1 MAEGG
6 VEVKEGQA
14 TLYFASQ
21 KGVFYNPPQIP
32 NRDLSVLALR
42 RFVEIRQ
49 EEALAKRAKQ
59 AASAAARQA
68 AGTAGASAEAPS
80 AAPAAADA
88 PPPGLRVLDGLS
100 ASGLRA
106 MRYIKEVPGLQSVVA
121 NDLDPAAV
129 AVMEENFRR
138 NGLGPPQVVPSTSD
152 AVLLLHQSKPPVGE
166 RFDVVDLDPY
176 GTAAPFLDG
185 AVQAV
190 AEGGLLM
197 VTCTDLAV
205 LAGTYPEKCFA
216 QYGAFPLKAKYCH
229 EAALRIVLSCIEGHA
244 NRHRRYI
251 VPMLSVR
258 TASQPRTRATGPSPL
273 RYFTKNPIPRPDPL
287 RFLTLKPYYSTT
299 NYG

>member
-1 MAEGG
+1 MAEGA

-49 EEALAKRAKQ
+49 EEVLAKRAKQ
-59 AASAAARQA
+59 AANAAARQKA
-68 AGTAGASAEAPS
+68 EPTGTAS
-80 AAPAAADA
+80 AAEPGAPAAAADA
-88 PPPGLRVLDGLS
+88 PPPGLRVLDALS

-106 MRYIKEVPGLQSVVA
+106 MRYMKEVPGLQSVVA

-138 NGLGPPQVVPSTSD
+138 NGLCAPQVVPSTSD
-152 AVLLLHQSKPPVGE
+152 AVLLLHQSKPPAAE

-190 AEGGLLM
+190 A
-197 VTCTDLAV
+197 
-205 LAGTYPEKCFA
+205 
-216 QYGAFPLKAKYCH
+216 GAPPP
-229 EAALRIVLSCIEGHA
+229 AL
-244 NRHRRYI
+244 
-251 VPMLSVR
+251 
-258 TASQPRTRATGPSPL
+258 TR
-273 RYFTKNPIPRPDPL
+273 DP
-287 RFLTLKPYYSTT
+287 
-299 NYG
+299 

>member
-1 MAEGG
+1 MHSWCRFVRVSWQSGPLSSTPRHPLARNADGSSSTTRFPSLRRLSSARVSTSRVSTSRLRGHTMAEGA

-49 EEALAKRAKQ
+49 EEVLAKRAKQ
-59 AASAAARQA
+59 AANAAARQKAEPTGAASAAAPSAA
-68 AGTAGASAEAPS
+68 AGAP

-88 PPPGLRVLDGLS
+88 PPPGLRVLDALS

-106 MRYIKEVPGLQSVVA
+106 MRYMKEVPGLQSVVA

-138 NGLGPPQVVPSTSD
+138 NGLCAPQVVPSTSD
-152 AVLLLHQSKPPVGE
+152 AVLLLHQSKPPAAE

-190 AEGGLLM
+190 A
-197 VTCTDLAV
+197 
-205 LAGTYPEKCFA
+205 
-216 QYGAFPLKAKYCH
+216 GAPPP
-229 EAALRIVLSCIEGHA
+229 AL
-244 NRHRRYI
+244 
-251 VPMLSVR
+251 
-258 TASQPRTRATGPSPL
+258 TR
-273 RYFTKNPIPRPDPL
+273 DP
-287 RFLTLKPYYSTT
+287 
-299 NYG
+299 

>member
-1 MAEGG
+1 MHSWCRFVRVSWQSGPLSSTPRHPLARNADGSSSTTRFPSLRRLSSARVSTSRVSTSRLRGHTMAEGA

-49 EEALAKRAKQ
+49 EEVLVKRAKQ
-59 AASAAARQA
+59 AANAAARQKAEPTGTASAAEPA
-68 AGTAGASAEAPS
+68 AGAPGAPA
-80 AAPAAADA
+80 AAADA
-88 PPPGLRVLDGLS
+88 PPPGLRVLDALS

-106 MRYIKEVPGLQSVVA
+106 MRYMKEVPGLHSVVA

-129 AVMEENFRR
+129 AVMEENFKR
-138 NGLGPPQVVPSTSD
+138 NGLGAPQVVPSTSD

-190 AEGGLLM
+190 A
-197 VTCTDLAV
+197 
-205 LAGTYPEKCFA
+205 
-216 QYGAFPLKAKYCH
+216 GAP
-229 EAALRIVLSCIEGHA
+229 
-244 NRHRRYI
+244 
-251 VPMLSVR
+251 P
-258 TASQPRTRATGPSPL
+258 P
-273 RYFTKNPIPRPDPL
+273 
-287 RFLTLKPYYSTT
+287 
-299 NYG
+299 

>member
-1 MAEGG
+1 MAEGA

-49 EEALAKRAKQ
+49 EEVLAKRAKQ
-59 AASAAARQA
+59 AASAAARQQA
-68 AGTAGASAEAPS
+68 EPAGAASADAPS
-80 AAPAAADA
+80 AAAAAAAAERSAAADA
-88 PPPGLRVLDGLS
+88 PAPGLRVLDALS

-106 MRYIKEVPGLQSVVA
+106 MRYMKEVPGLHSVVA

-129 AVMEENFRR
+129 AVMEENFKR
-138 NGLGPPQVVPSTSD
+138 NGLGAPQVVPSTSD

-190 AEGGLLM
+190 AGE
-197 VTCTDLAV
+197 
-205 LAGTYPEKCFA
+205 
-216 QYGAFPLKAKYCH
+216 
-229 EAALRIVLSCIEGHA
+229 
-244 NRHRRYI
+244 
-251 VPMLSVR
+251 
-258 TASQPRTRATGPSPL
+258 PSPVL
-273 RYFTKNPIPRPDPL
+273 P
-287 RFLTLKPYYSTT
+287 LTLPLALTLILT
-299 NYG
+299 LTV